1 VLASGQ
7 VSSETRRGIEEVEAD
22 LRQGRFDAA
31 LTKARALTQAEPRN
45 ALAFTFLGMASLHLN
60 QLDQARSAFERS
72 IQLDAADPRPHL
84 NLALLYASGNQL
96 DKAIHSYQQGLALD
110 HRNPT
115 AHYNLGRLLLTSG
128 RFVEAAKALEESLQL
143 RGGDAEARIA
153 LVEALLGAGQ
163 RDHARSQAEL
173 CLQSS
178 LPAEMVMRLG
188 AALVRGNETALAET
202 ALERARTAAPNS
214 PAVYIELSRLRSTL
228 KQHEGAVLAARHAV
242 KLAPQ
247 ALEGYLALAEAL
259 IGGKRHLEAV
269 DTLSEVQSQFQS
281 SASFHYTL
289 GVAQSG
295 AHLPQPAIE
304 SLERA
309 VNLDPR
315 YDVAQFL
322 LGIAYYR
329 VGNLE
334 KAERAFLAATALNSR
349 NATYFTYLARLYEQK
364 GPQYETQARQA
375 TLRAVALD
383 PNEAESNLRLAK
395 WAIAEEDLARA
406 RSILE
411 VVVAGH
417 PQVITAR
424 VLLAK
429 VYSRLKLTDEAG
441 QQQRVIETLE
451 AEQRKRTAKA
461 NGDET
466 SEGKSK

>member
-1 VLASGQ
+1 MGRAWAAVAILVMSGSRLPDWPLLAAP
-7 VSSETRRGIEEVEAD
+7 VFPETPTQITDIEAD

-60 QLDQARSAFERS
+60 ELDQARSAFERS

-84 NLALLYASGNQL
+84 NLALLYASRNQL

-143 RGGDAEARIA
+143 RGGDAEAQIA

-163 RDHARSQAEL
+163 RDRARRQAEL

-178 LPAEMVMRLG
+178 LPAEMVTRLG
-188 AALVRGNETALAET
+188 TALVRGNETALAET
-202 ALERARTAAPNS
+202 ALERARAAAPNS

-259 IGGKRHLEAV
+259 ISGKRHLEAV

-295 AHLPQPAIE
+295 AHLPQPAIK

-334 KAERAFLAATALNSR
+334 KAEKGISRCHGSESAQRDLLYLSGPIVRAKGTSVRDAGPAGHSSSCCPRPERSREQPAFSQVGHSRRRPGSGALDSR
-349 NATYFTYLARLYEQK
+349 SRCGRPSAGDHRQ
-364 GPQYETQARQA
+364 GIARQG
-375 TLRAVALD
+375 LQSF
-383 PNEAESNLRLAK
+383 EA
-395 WAIAEEDLARA
+395 D
-406 RSILE
+406 
-411 VVVAGH
+411 
-417 PQVITAR
+417 
-424 VLLAK
+424 
-429 VYSRLKLTDEAG
+429 
-441 QQQRVIETLE
+441 
-451 AEQRKRTAKA
+451 
-461 NGDET
+461 
-466 SEGKSK
+466 